1 MKSTPADV
9 RVFLAGD
16 VCIDLRAYLQAE
28 IDRETATLLEDT
40 YIELYDI
47 GGSRAVIKIL
57 KDLLNLEGIFVKQ
70 AQREAEE
77 AEERET
83 EDADGSDD

>member
-9 RVFLAGD
+9 RVFLASN

-28 IDRETATLLEDT
+28 IDREITTLLEDT

-57 KDLLNLEGIFVKQ
+57 KDLFNLEGIFIKQ

-77 AEERET
+77 AEEKEI
-83 EDADGSDD
+83 EDEDGSDD